1 MCSIEKIL
9 VSIVLINILQLETY
23 LCTKNNSKI
32 IMEDAQEKYKFL
44 ITAGYRPKIDNL
56 AKYVVSLRGKK
67 YKRFFGDNHGCGGSI
82 ISPKVIL
89 TAAHCVCRGDSRIE
103 LKPLRPSDL
112 LVVAGTPRRLVV
124 TEKTQA
130 LKVDKVICHAYYDPK
145 TFHNDIALLLLI
157 KNIYEDGVSAQRIS
171 LQTSSLPPHTKCT
184 VLGWGQIFTKGPLPD
199 LILHADIYIMPNEFC
214 KERANDFFFGMMC
227 ANDEN
232 DFEKDSCVG
241 DSGGPL
247 ICNGSVAG
255 IVSFGYGCGAPDE
268 AGFYTNVSSY
278 RDWIRKNGLDKL
290 RPVNYI
296 LLIVLQICITEN

>member
-1 MCSIEKIL
+1 MCSLKNL
-9 VSIVLINILQLETY
+9 FVSIIFFNILRLD
-23 LCTKNNSKI
+23 LCANLNSKI
-32 IMEDAQEKYKFL
+32 IMKDAKEKYRFL
-44 ITAGYRPKIDNL
+44 ITGGYRPKIDNL
-56 AKYVVSLRGKK
+56 AKYIVSIRRKK
-67 YKRFFGDNHGCGGSI
+67 YTWFFGDDHYCGGSI

-89 TAAHCVCRGDSRIE
+89 SAAHCVCRGDSRIE